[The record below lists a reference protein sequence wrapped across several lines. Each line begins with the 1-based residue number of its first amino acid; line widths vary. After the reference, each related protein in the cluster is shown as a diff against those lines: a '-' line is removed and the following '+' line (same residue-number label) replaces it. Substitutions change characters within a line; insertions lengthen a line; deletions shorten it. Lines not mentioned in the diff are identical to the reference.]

1 MSAPG
6 SGFVEGEPRLHYV
19 EWNPRGART
28 LILLHGNSA
37 NAWWWQPFAKALG
50 ESDFRLLA
58 LDLRGHGDSGW
69 VRPPAYRPA
78 DYADDLA
85 RFITRMGLRNA
96 MVAGHSMGGI
106 ATLAF
111 AVRNPELARAIVV
124 IDVAVVSTRRRDRYL
139 HRLRALPTVIYR
151 DLTTAIARYRLM
163 PDEGEI
169 APEVL
174 AAVAERSL
182 APAPDGGYTLKFD
195 RESFFGGD
203 GLPVEATIRSI
214 GLPLLLVR
222 AEHSRIM
229 NAEAATR
236 AAESNPRARLV
247 TIPGVHHHLILER
260 PDLLAAAI
268 RDFAASLDQSS

>member
-1 MSAPG
+1 MSAPA
-6 SGFVEGEPRLHYV
+6 SGFVEGDPRLHYV

-28 LILLHGNSA
+28 LVLLHGNSA
-37 NAWWWQPFAKALG
+37 NAWWWQPFADALWD
-50 ESDFRLLA
+50 SDFRLLA
-58 LDLRGHGDSGW
+58 LDLRGHGDSEW

-85 RFITRMGLRNA
+85 RFITRMDLRHA
-96 MVAGHSMGGI
+96 IVAGHSMGGI

-111 AVRNPELARAIVV
+111 AAQHPELARAIVV
-124 IDVAVVSTRRRDRYL
+124 IDVAVVSTQRRDRYL
-139 HRLRALPTVIYR
+139 QRLRALPTVIYR
-151 DLTTAIARYRLM
+151 DLTTAMERYRLM
-163 PDEGEI
+163 PNEGEI
-169 APEVL
+169 APAVL

-182 APAPDGGYTLKFD
+182 APAPGGGYTLKFD

-214 GLPLLLVR
+214 GIPLLLVR
-222 AEHSRIM
+222 AEFSRIM
-229 NAEAATR
+229 KAEAAAR
-236 AAESNPRARLV
+236 AAESNPRARLL
-247 TIPGVHHHLILER
+247 TIPGVHHHLLLER